1 MALTSKDP
9 HNAREIAAT
18 VILAA
23 RIVRRQERGKPTKRL
38 ENRVDRIRE
47 DAQKREDAKKNQRKK

>member
-1 MALTSKDP
+1 MALTNKDP
-9 HNAREIAAT
+9 HNARELAAT

-38 ENRVDRIRE
+38 EQRVERIRE
-47 DAQKREDAKKNQRKK
+47 DAQKREDSRGRKK